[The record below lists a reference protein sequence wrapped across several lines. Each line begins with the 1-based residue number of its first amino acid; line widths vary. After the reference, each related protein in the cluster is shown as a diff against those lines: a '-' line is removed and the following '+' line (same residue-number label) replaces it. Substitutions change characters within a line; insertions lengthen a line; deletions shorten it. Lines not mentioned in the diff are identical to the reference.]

1 MSPSKLANSSIT
13 IWWKE
18 TLLNLPVPMV
28 HSGIEGLLFLITQPD
43 LIQDKHNLVFLSVT
57 ENK

>member
-1 MSPSKLANSSIT
+1 
-13 IWWKE
+13 
-18 TLLNLPVPMV
+18 MV

-57 ENK
+57 ENKLKKVISLLNLLSEADST